1 MSLLVCSYRDHIK
14 QRHSGGLTSFFRRWI
29 SLLRTPGSSI
39 AILLMLPLVGVL
51 PALMSAMYVMLG
63 THMLIAAQGGTGSQE
78 DVTYAL
84 GLLEQARDWTPSEP
98 HVYRMLA
105 QAYQLNN
112 QPELAVA
119 ALERAY
125 QLQPSSLLIQQELA
139 LAYKSVN
146 KIDYAVQL
154 WRRLDVTAA
163 QMLVRGDEALD
174 RQQYAAA
181 MDWYNIAAQYD
192 PDIESALPLRRF
204 LVERLTGSPTAMM
217 WFRKAQASDQSLVM
231 YALSDTL
238 KINGA
243 DLRWMLSI
251 DGIYGVPISYGTG
264 GNTTGYLWWTGQAF
278 AVILVEQA
286 GDYQISMHVLHD
298 DPPPVEMAIGV
309 NGQQIQQV
317 LLGRGDNSWETVNTS
332 VFFTAGIHIIQ
343 VSFLNDAILNGE
355 DRNAVIEWI
364 MVEHQSKCERSWI
377 NQ

>member
-1 MSLLVCSYRDHIK
+1 
-14 QRHSGGLTSFFRRWI
+14 
-29 SLLRTPGSSI
+29 
-39 AILLMLPLVGVL
+39 MLPLVGVF
-51 PALMSAMYVMLG
+51 PSLMSALYITLG
-63 THMLIAAQGGTGSQE
+63 TRMLVAAQGGTGSQE

-98 HVYRMLA
+98 HVHRMLG

-139 LAYKSVN
+139 AAYKAVN
-146 KIDYAVQL
+146 EIALAIEVWQGL
-154 WRRLDVTAA
+154 SLTVA
-163 QMLVRGDEALD
+163 QMLVSGDMSLD

-217 WFRKAQASDQSLVM
+217 WFRKAQASDQSLMM
-231 YALSDTL
+231 YALGDTL
-238 KINGA
+238 KMNGA
-243 DLRWMLSI
+243 DLRWMRSI
-251 DGIYGVPISYGTG
+251 DGIFGMPLNYGIG

-309 NGQQIQQV
+309 NGQQIRQV
-317 LLGRGDNSWETVNTS
+317 SLGRGDDSWETVSTS
-332 VFFTAGIHIIQ
+332 VFLTTGIHIIQ
-343 VSFLNDAILNGE
+343 VSFLNDAIVNGK
-355 DRNAVIEWI
+355 DRNAVVEWI
-364 MVEHQSKCERSWI
+364 KIEHQ
-377 NQ
+377 